1 MVTAFDGLMK
11 EVMDELESA
20 LKDPEGLVVHQ
31 RRLAFLLSLGTVAL
45 LEEYLKKKAVL
56 KPGEKIDH
64 RWLKKKKEN
73 TKLLIA
79 QRITATID
87 SLPEID
93 ELLDVAYMIEKDRN
107 DMAYGKGVSEKIIR
121 EKIDN
126 FLALKKKVE
135 YA

>member
-1 MVTAFDGLMK
+1 MASAFDGLMK
-11 EVMDELESA
+11 EVMDEIESA

-45 LEEYLKKKAVL
+45 LEEYLKKKSVL

-73 TKLLIA
+73 AKLLIA
-79 QRITATID
+79 DRITTNID
-87 SLPEID
+87 SLPDID
-93 ELLDVAYMIEKDRN
+93 ILLTSAYVIEKDRN
-107 DMAYGKGVSEKIIR
+107 DMAYGKGVSEKIIH

-126 FLALKKKVE
+126 FLELKKKVE
-135 YA
+135 HA